1 MVDDKEETQ
10 TGMLATLGSASRTSV
25 DDATDIDVAPKAA
38 APDPVIDYD
47 AEGGAVTTSE
57 NKKHSLMSLLKALD
71 RDVFYARDDIGLNE
85 AGGPC
90 LAYAI
95 AQKFPGINQQE
106 FMETFAD
113 AAKRQKLRL
122 PTFNFLHRHDRKQ
135 HGSKWIMVKS
145 RADLLAPF
153 KVPSDQIAAFAAHG
167 NIKDFWP
174 YEGEA
179 HSSPNVRRR
188 ATFQACNAQFNVTGD
203 ASTPPDNATESA
215 SPIKAAKKSVTKT
228 LKAGKSSSTASPKR
242 KSTKVATTTTVDE
255 AAKLLSSLTAGPPQL
270 KKTKVAPKPKDKSSS
285 LKAAPATTKKA
296 AASTTTK
303 KAASSATTKAT
314 IDSPRRKKAK
324 VSTDAAVATTDTGI
338 TPLEE
343 TPVWKAYVE
352 WLDKGSVEEVKSTKC
367 PGFTLELIEGSIGIE
382 AEKLK
387 KTAAGFSH
395 LCGEGLHNFAAK
407 VSENETIDSKW
418 PIVGALRSNRTKGID
433 LSWMWMVSML
443 EPYGDRKF
451 AIHSA
456 ECVGESGDQNSPWP
470 LCKECKRGKHGL
482 FERCRKGVDIR
493 AGPIPD
499 KQRIDTLVCPTL
511 SRKRMEQDREKFRKY
526 QTKLGQLV
534 AKQEAA
540 TAATKAATTAPS
552 TRGYTFT
559 P

>member
-1 MVDDKEETQ
+1 MADNGETR
-10 TGMLATLGSASRTSV
+10 TSMLAILASVSRTSV
-25 DDATDIDVAPKAA
+25 DDSTNTNVTATVA

-71 RDVFYARDDIGLNE
+71 RDVFYAMKDIGWNE

-90 LAYAI
+90 LSYAI
-95 AQKFPGINQQE
+95 AQKFPGINQQD
-106 FMETFAD
+106 FMETYAA
-113 AAKRQKLRL
+113 AAKKHKLRL
-122 PTFNFLHRHDRKQ
+122 PTFNFLHRHDRTLQ
-135 HGSKWIMVKS
+135 GTKWIMIMS
-145 RADLLAPF
+145 RAELLAPI
-153 KVPSDQIAAFAAHG
+153 KSPADQIAAFAAQDD
-167 NIKDFWP
+167 IKDFWP

-179 HSSPNVRRR
+179 HSSPDVRRR
-188 ATFQACNAQFNVTGD
+188 ATFQACNAQFNVSGDTTTTGD
-203 ASTPPDNATESA
+203 NTTVPASLP
-215 SPIKAAKKSVTKT
+215 KAATASATKT

-242 KSTKVATTTTVDE
+242 KKTKVSTTTTVE
-255 AAKLLSSLTAGPPQL
+255 AAKLLSSLTAGLPSSNKAKASPRV
-270 KKTKVAPKPKDKSSS
+270 TAKSSS
-285 LKAAPATTKKA
+285 LKAAPATTKKSGTSTTSKA
-296 AASTTTK
+296 AAKKSST
-303 KAASSATTKAT
+303 ATSG
-314 IDSPRRKKAK
+314 SPRRKKAK
-324 VSTDAAVATTDTGI
+324 VSTQPLAVDTAAASTDTGV

-343 TPVWKAYVE
+343 TPVWKAYVD
-352 WLDKGSVEEVKSTKC
+352 WLDKGDVQEAKSTKC
-367 PGFTLELIEGSIGIE
+367 PGFTLELIEASIGIE
-382 AEKLK
+382 SEKLK
-387 KTAAGFSH
+387 KTASGFSH

-407 VSENETIDSKW
+407 VSESEKIESKW

-433 LSWMWMVSML
+433 TSWMWMVSML
-443 EPYGDRKF
+443 EPYDDRKF

-456 ECVGESGDQNSPWP
+456 ECVGESSDQNSPWP

-540 TAATKAATTAPS
+540 SKAATTNN
-552 TRGYTFT
+552 
-559 P
+559 

>member
-1 MVDDKEETQ
+1 MADDEETQ
-10 TGMLATLGSASRTSV
+10 TSMLKASVSVSRTPV
-25 DDATDIDVAPKAA
+25 DGLTNTNATTTAA
-38 APDPVIDYD
+38 AQDPVIDYD

-71 RDVFYARDDIGLNE
+71 RDVFYAIKDIGCNE

-90 LAYAI
+90 LSYAI

-106 FMETFAD
+106 FMETY
-113 AAKRQKLRL
+113 AAAGTRKKLRL
-122 PTFNFLHRHDRKQ
+122 PNFNFLHRHDRKV
-135 HGSKWIMVKS
+135 HGTKWLMVMS
-145 RADLLAPF
+145 RAELLAPI
-153 KVPSDQIAAFAAHG
+153 KSPADQIAVFAAQG
-167 NIKDFWP
+167 DIKNFWP

-188 ATFQACNAQFNVTGD
+188 ATFQACNAQFNVSGD
-203 ASTPPDNATESA
+203 TTTTADNATQSTSLTTGA
-215 SPIKAAKKSVTKT
+215 STSVTKRS
-228 LKAGKSSSTASPKR
+228 KAGKSSSTASPKR
-242 KSTKVATTTTVDE
+242 KNTKVATTTTVE
-255 AAKLLSSLTAGPPQL
+255 AAKLLSSLTAGLPST
-270 KKTKVAPKPKDKSSS
+270 KKAKASPRPRAKSTA
-285 LKAAPATTKKA
+285 LKAAPATTEKA
-296 AASTTTK
+296 ATAKKSST
-303 KAASSATTKAT
+303 ATAPG
-314 IDSPRRKKAK
+314 SPRRKKAK
-324 VSTDAAVATTDTGI
+324 VSTQPLTIDAAAATTNTGV

-343 TPVWKAYVE
+343 TPVWKAYVD
-352 WLDKGSVEEVKSTKC
+352 WLDKGTVQKVKSTKC

-382 AEKLK
+382 SEKLK

-407 VSENETIDSKW
+407 VSENEKIDSKW
-418 PIVGALRSNRTKGID
+418 PIVGALRSNQSKGID
-433 LSWMWMVSML
+433 ASWTWMISML
-443 EPYGDRKF
+443 EPYEDRKF

-470 LCKECKRGKHGL
+470 LCKECKRGKNGF

-511 SRKRMEQDREKFRKY
+511 SRKRMEQDREKLRKY
-526 QTKLGQLV
+526 QAKLGQLV

-540 TAATKAATTAPS
+540 AATKATTNPS
-552 TRGYTFT
+552 TRGFTFT

>member
-1 MVDDKEETQ
+1 MADNEEMQ
-10 TGMLATLGSASRTSV
+10 TSMLATLASVSRTE
-25 DDATDIDVAPKAA
+25 ATNTNVSAAVA
-38 APDPVIDYD
+38 APDPAIDYD

-71 RDVFYARDDIGLNE
+71 RDVFYAMKDIGWNE

-90 LAYAI
+90 LSYAV

-106 FMETFAD
+106 FMETYSEAG
-113 AAKRQKLRL
+113 KRRKLRL
-122 PTFNFLHRHDRKQ
+122 PTFNFLHRHDRTV
-135 HGSKWIMVKS
+135 HGIKWIILKS
-145 RADLLAPF
+145 RAELLAPI
-153 KVPSDQIAAFAAHG
+153 KSPADQIAAFAAQG
-167 NIKDFWP
+167 DIKDFWP

-188 ATFQACNAQFNVTGD
+188 ATFQACNAQFNVSGD
-203 ASTPPDNATESA
+203 NATTADNATESA
-215 SPIKAAKKSVTKT
+215 SLPTSETASVTKT
-228 LKAGKSSSTASPKR
+228 LKAGKSSSTASFKR
-242 KSTKVATTTTVDE
+242 KKTKLSTTTTEE
-255 AAKLLSSLTAGPPQL
+255 AAKLLSSLTAGPPSPQ
-270 KKTKVAPKPKDKSSS
+270 KTKASPKAKSAY
-285 LKAAPATTKKA
+285 LQAAPATTKKA
-296 AASTTTK
+296 AKSTTTK
-303 KAASSATTKAT
+303 AAAKKSSTATPA
-314 IDSPRRKKAK
+314 SPKRKKAK
-324 VSTDAAVATTDTGI
+324 VSTLPLTIDTTTATTDTGV

-343 TPVWKAYVE
+343 TPVWKAYVD
-352 WLDKGSVEEVKSTKC
+352 WLDKGDVQEVKSTKC

-382 AEKLK
+382 SEKLK
-387 KTAAGFSH
+387 KTATGFSH

-407 VSENETIDSKW
+407 VSENEKIGSKW

-433 LSWMWMVSML
+433 ASWMWMVSML
-443 EPYGDRKF
+443 EPYEDRKF

-540 TAATKAATTAPS
+540 TKAATTDPS
-552 TRGYTFT
+552 TRGFTFT

>member
-1 MVDDKEETQ
+1 
-10 TGMLATLGSASRTSV
+10 LGSVSLQSV
-25 DDATDIDVAPKAA
+25 DDATDIDVTPTVA

-57 NKKHSLMSLLKALD
+57 NQKHSLMSLLKALD
-71 RDVFYARDDIGLNE
+71 RDVFYAMKDIGLNE

-90 LAYAI
+90 LAYAV
-95 AQKFPGINQQE
+95 AQKFPGINQQD
-106 FMETFAD
+106 FMETY
-113 AAKRQKLRL
+113 AAATKSRKLRL
-122 PTFNFLHRHDRKQ
+122 PIFNFLHRYDHTL
-135 HGSKWIMVKS
+135 HGSKWIMIKS
-145 RADLLAPF
+145 QAELLAPT
-153 KVPSDQIAAFAAHG
+153 KIPADQIAAFAAQG

-188 ATFQACNAQFNVTGD
+188 ATFQACNSQFNVSGD
-203 ASTPPDNATESA
+203 TTTLADNATEST
-215 SPIKAAKKSVTKT
+215 SLPKVAKKSVTKT
-228 LKAGKSSSTASPKR
+228 PKAGKSSSTALTKR
-242 KSTKVATTTTVDE
+242 KKTKVTTTTTVDE
-255 AAKLLSSLTAGPPQL
+255 AAKLLSSLTAGPPQV
-270 KKTKVAPKPKDKSSS
+270 KKTKAAPVPKAKSSS
-285 LKAAPATTKKA
+285 LKAAPAATKKA
-296 AASTTTK
+296 ASSTTTK
-303 KAASSATTKAT
+303 KAASSTTTKKAALSTTTTAT
-314 IDSPRRKKAK
+314 PDSPRRKKAK
-324 VSTDAAVATTDTGI
+324 VSDAPATTMNTGI

-387 KTAAGFSH
+387 KTATGFAH

-407 VSENETIDSKW
+407 VSENEKIDSKW
-418 PIVGALRSNRTKGID
+418 PIVGALRSNRTKGVD

-451 AIHSA
+451 AIHSV

-540 TAATKAATTAPS
+540 TAATKAATTNPS
-552 TRGYTFT
+552 TRGFTFT

>member
-1 MVDDKEETQ
+1 MVDNEETQ
-10 TGMLATLGSASRTSV
+10 TGMSATLGSVSRTSV
-25 DDATDIDVAPKAA
+25 DDSTNIDVVTTAA

-71 RDVFYARDDIGLNE
+71 RDVFYAMKDIGLNE

-90 LAYAI
+90 LSYAV
-95 AQKFPGINQQE
+95 AQKFPGINQQD
-106 FMETFAD
+106 FMETYAA
-113 AAKRQKLRL
+113 AAKSKKLRL
-122 PTFNFLHRHDRKQ
+122 PAFNFLHRYDR
-135 HGSKWIMVKS
+135 KWIMLKS
-145 RADLLAPF
+145 QAELLAPI
-153 KVPSDQIAAFAAHG
+153 KSPADQIAVFAAQG
-167 NIKDFWP
+167 DIKDFWP

-188 ATFQACNAQFNVTGD
+188 ATFQACNAQFNVSGD
-203 ASTPPDNATESA
+203 TSTSAGNATESA
-215 SPIKAAKKSVTKT
+215 SLPTSAKTSVTKT
-228 LKAGKSSSTASPKR
+228 LEAGKSSSTASPKR
-242 KSTKVATTTTVDE
+242 KNTKVSTTTTVE

-270 KKTKVAPKPKDKSSS
+270 KNTKGSPRANAKSTS
-285 LKAAPATTKKA
+285 LKAAPATTKGA
-296 AASTTTK
+296 ATK
-303 KAASSATTKAT
+303 TAT
-314 IDSPRRKKAK
+314 IKAVANKSSTATPGSPRRKKAK
-324 VSTDAAVATTDTGI
+324 VSTQPLITDTGI

-343 TPVWKAYVE
+343 TPVWKAYVD
-352 WLDKGSVEEVKSTKC
+352 WLDKGNVQEVKSTKC

-387 KTAAGFSH
+387 KIATGFSH

-407 VSENETIDSKW
+407 VSESEKIDSKW
-418 PIVGALRSNRTKGID
+418 PIVGALRSNRSKGID
-433 LSWMWMVSML
+433 ASWMWMVSML
-443 EPYGDRKF
+443 EPYDDRKF

-499 KQRIDTLVCPTL
+499 RQRIDTLVCPTL
-511 SRKRMEQDREKFRKY
+511 SRKKMEQDREKFRKY

-534 AKQEAA
+534 AKQAA
-540 TAATKAATTAPS
+540 MKAATTDPS
-552 TRGYTFT
+552 TRGFTFI